1 MENKAASRAFLPI
14 CWIFIILSVLMVL
27 SRSLMAGWGVD
38 FRVLLGGNVLLFGV
52 TAVSF
57 YLYSKALRNNNPH
70 VFVRMMYG
78 SLIIKMFACIIAT
91 FVYAS
96 MVGRLVNRNGIFG
109 CFGLYILYTWLE
121 VRILLQM
128 TKKSPKN
135 V

>member
-1 MENKAASRAFLPI
+1 
-14 CWIFIILSVLMVL
+14 
-27 SRSLMAGWGVD
+27 VD